1 MAEEKKYTM
10 LNGND
15 WATND
20 ILSEDPL
27 RAIDLSNDV
36 QILSDF
42 ITGNPDGEK
51 QRAAKNFEHMMGI
64 SGYSPKEVVF
74 NTATNVTP
82 DVVSGALFS
91 GLKALFKGGKAT
103 GKGIR
108 SIVDKAK
115 NNAIKKNTSKTNKS
129 ILEALEQGR
138 KVDKKYF
145 QNNEAIKN
153 INETLGDKGG
163 YDIIKDSVIAN
174 MEDTAPD
181 NTIIKYNLGLRGKN
195 DYADVLLE
203 PFLKEDDYLKNI
215 THDNA
220 KFLLGNA
227 GERLSDA
234 KGLDNTIEI
243 TDDIMKNSDQTKKFQ
258 DVVRANNDAFD
269 RNSERIKKAYD
280 AGKINY
286 HKKWEL
292 DQLNKLNYYNAS
304 SSIINDTLVKESVIK
319 NPIKLFGKIPL
330 GKEKAKTT
338 YINDFDMVRP
348 FGQMPEKSKAK
359 DFWKYIEGGLID
371 TGKAIKKPAIYET
384 IKSIGKAART
394 GLSKTADNII
404 LPTLADIVHADM
416 DNPNR
421 YNEADI
427 MDTWEL
433 VKRDNDAGLLKDRG
447 GKPLVIPENPSV
459 REIIDFIKRRT
470 PEADKKRWY
479 EEIQNN
485 RLNRFKKDL
494 MSPEFISYY
503 GIDKMSDKELMDFLS
518 ENMDDEVLE
527 VLKND
532 YNLFVKKPKEEK

>member
-1 MAEEKKYTM
+1 MAEEKKYT
-10 LNGND
+10 LWNGND
-15 WATND
+15 WATNH
-20 ILSEDPL
+20 IWSEDKL
-27 RAIDLSNDV
+27 RLADLSNDA
-36 QILSDF
+36 QILTDF

-64 SGYSPKEVVF
+64 SGYSPKEVAF
-74 NTATNVTP
+74 NTATNVAP
-82 DVVSGALFS
+82 DVVFG
-91 GLKALFKGGKAT
+91 GLLKTIWKGGKAT

-108 SIVDKAK
+108 SIVDKVK
-115 NNAIKKNTSKTNKS
+115 NNAVKKNTSKTNKS
-129 ILEALEQGR
+129 ILEALEQGG
-138 KVDKKYF
+138 KVDKKFF

-163 YDIIKDSVIAN
+163 YDIIKDRVKADIEA
-174 MEDTAPD
+174 TAPD
-181 NTIIKYNLGLRGKN
+181 DTIIKYNLGLRGKN

-227 GERLSDA
+227 GERFSDA
-234 KGLDNTIEI
+234 KGLNNTIEI
-243 TDDIMKNSDQTKKFQ
+243 TDDIMENSDQTKIFQ
-258 DVVRANNDAFD
+258 DVIRTNNDAFA
-269 RNSERIKKAYD
+269 RNSKRVEDAYKS
-280 AGKINY
+280 GKIGL

-304 SSIINDTLVKESVIK
+304 SRIINDTLIKESVVK

-330 GKEKAKTT
+330 GKEKVKTT

-348 FGQMPEKSKAK
+348 FRHMPKGSKAK
-359 DFWKYIEGGLID
+359 DFWAYLDLAKEV
-371 TGKAIKKPAIYET
+371 GKAAKKPTIYET
-384 IKSIGKAART
+384 LKSVGKAART
-394 GLSKTADNII
+394 GISKTADNII

>member
-1 MAEEKKYTM
+1 MSEEKKYTFW
-10 LNGND
+10 NGND
-15 WATND
+15 WATNN
-20 ILSEDPL
+20 ILSEDPIRL
-27 RAIDLSNDV
+27 TDLSNDA
-36 QILSDF
+36 QILTDL

-64 SGYSPKEVVF
+64 SGYTPKEAVF
-74 NTATNVTP
+74 NTATNVAP
-82 DVVSGALFS
+82 DIVLG
-91 GLKALFKGGKAT
+91 GLLKIIGKGGKAT

-108 SIVDKAK
+108 SVIDKVK
-115 NNAIKKNTSKTNKS
+115 TNAVKKNTYKTNKS
-129 ILEALEQGR
+129 ILEALEQGG
-138 KVDKKYF
+138 KVDKKF
-145 QNNEAIKN
+145 LQNNEAIKN
-153 INETLGDKGG
+153 INETLGDEGG
-163 YDIIKDSVIAN
+163 YDMIKHSLSVN

-181 NTIIKYNLGLRGKN
+181 DTIIKYNSGLRGKN

-227 GERLSDA
+227 GERLSDD
-234 KGLDNTIEI
+234 KGLDNTIDVI
-243 TDDIMKNSDQTKKFQ
+243 DDIMKDSDQTKTFQ
-258 DVVRANNDAFD
+258 DVVRTNNDAFA
-269 RNSERIKKAYD
+269 RNSKRVEDAYKS
-280 AGKINY
+280 GKIDFY
-286 HKKWEL
+286 KKWEL
-292 DQLNKLNYYNAS
+292 DQLNKVNYYNAS
-304 SSIINDTLVKESVIK
+304 SRIINDTLIKESVIK

-330 GKEKAKTT
+330 GKEKVKTT

-348 FGQMPEKSKAK
+348 FRHMPKGSKAK
-359 DFWKYIEGGLID
+359 DFWAYLDLAKEV
-371 TGKAIKKPAIYET
+371 GKAAKKPTFYEAL
-384 IKSIGKAART
+384 KSVGKAART
-394 GLSKTADNII
+394 GISKTTDNII

-479 EEIQNN
+479 EEIQSN
-485 RLNRFKKDL
+485 RLNRFKNDL
-494 MSPEFISYY
+494 MSPEFIKYY
-503 GIDKMSDKELMDFLS
+503 GIDKMSNKELMDFLS
-518 ENMDDEVLE
+518 DNMDDEVIDI
-527 VLKND
+527 LKNN
-532 YNLFVKKPKEEK
+532 YNLFVKPSEEK

>member
-1 MAEEKKYTM
+1 MAEEKKYTFW
-10 LNGND
+10 NGND
-15 WATND
+15 WATNN
-20 ILSEDPL
+20 IWSEDKL
-27 RAIDLSNDV
+27 RLADLSNDA
-36 QILSDF
+36 QILTD
-42 ITGNPDGEK
+42 IIAGNPDGEK

-64 SGYSPKEVVF
+64 SGYSPKEAVF
-74 NTATNVTP
+74 NTATNVAP
-82 DVVSGALFS
+82 DVVLG
-91 GLKALFKGGKAT
+91 GLVKLLFKGGKAT
-103 GKGIR
+103 GKGVR
-108 SIVDKAK
+108 SVVDKVK
-115 NNAIKKNTSKTNKS
+115 NRAIKKNTSKTNKS
-129 ILEALEQGR
+129 ILEALEQGG
-138 KVDKKYF
+138 KVDKKLF

-163 YDIIKDSVIAN
+163 YDMIKHRVISTTG
-174 MEDTAPD
+174 DTAPD
-181 NTIIKYNLGLRGKN
+181 NTIIKNNLGLRGKN

-227 GERLSDA
+227 GERLSDT
-234 KGLDNTIEI
+234 KGLNNTVDVI
-243 TDDIMKNSDQTKKFQ
+243 DDIMENSDQTKRFQ
-258 DVVRANNDAFD
+258 DVIRTNNDAFA
-269 RNSERIKKAYD
+269 RNSKRVEDAYKS
-280 AGKINY
+280 GKIDL

-304 SSIINDTLVKESVIK
+304 SRIINDTLIKESVIK

-330 GKEKAKTT
+330 GKEKVKTT

-348 FGQMPEKSKAK
+348 FRHMPKDSKAK
-359 DFWKYIEGGLID
+359 DFWAYWDLAKEV
-371 TGKAIKKPAIYET
+371 GKAAKKPTKYEVL
-384 IKSIGKAART
+384 KSIGKAART
-394 GLSKTADNII
+394 GISKTADNII

-447 GKPLVIPENPSV
+447 GKPLAIPENPTT

-485 RLNRFKKDL
+485 RLNRFKKEM

-503 GIDKMSDKELMDFLS
+503 GIDKMSNKELMDFLS
-518 ENMDDEVLE
+518 DNMDDEVIDI
-527 VLKND
+527 LKNN
-532 YNLFVKKPKEEK
+532 YNLFVKPSEEK

>member
-1 MAEEKKYTM
+1 MSEEKKYTFW
-10 LNGND
+10 NGND
-15 WATND
+15 WATNN
-20 ILSEDPL
+20 ILSEDPIRL
-27 RAIDLSNDV
+27 TDLSNDA
-36 QILSDF
+36 QILTDL

-64 SGYSPKEVVF
+64 SGYTPKEAVF
-74 NTATNVTP
+74 NTATNVAP
-82 DVVSGALFS
+82 DIVLG
-91 GLKALFKGGKAT
+91 GLLKIIGKGGKAT

-108 SIVDKAK
+108 SVIDKVK
-115 NNAIKKNTSKTNKS
+115 TNAVKKNTYKTNKS
-129 ILEALEQGR
+129 ILEALEQGG
-138 KVDKKYF
+138 KVDKKF
-145 QNNEAIKN
+145 LQNNEAIKN
-153 INETLGDKGG
+153 INKTLGDEGG
-163 YDIIKDSVIAN
+163 YNMIKHRLVMAN
-174 MEDTAPD
+174 EYTAPD
-181 NTIIKYNLGLRGKN
+181 NTIIKYNRGLRGKN

-234 KGLDNTIEI
+234 KGLDNTIDVI
-243 TDDIMKNSDQTKKFQ
+243 DDIMKDSDQTKTFQ
-258 DVVRANNDAFD
+258 DVVRTNNDAFA
-269 RNSERIKKAYD
+269 RNSKRVEDAYKS
-280 AGKINY
+280 GKIDFY
-286 HKKWEL
+286 KKWEL
-292 DQLNKLNYYNAS
+292 DQLNKVNYYNAS
-304 SSIINDTLVKESVIK
+304 SRIINDTLIKESVIK

-330 GKEKAKTT
+330 GKEKVKTT

-348 FGQMPEKSKAK
+348 FRHMPKGSKAK
-359 DFWKYIEGGLID
+359 DFWAYLDLAKEV
-371 TGKAIKKPAIYET
+371 GKAAKKPTFYEAL
-384 IKSIGKAART
+384 KSVGKAART
-394 GLSKTADNII
+394 GISKTTDNII

-479 EEIQNN
+479 EEIQSN
-485 RLNRFKKDL
+485 RLNRFKNDL
-494 MSPEFISYY
+494 MSPEFIKYY
-503 GIDKMSDKELMDFLS
+503 GIDKMSNKELMDFLS
-518 ENMDDEVLE
+518 DNMDDEVIDI
-527 VLKND
+527 LKNN
-532 YNLFVKKPKEEK
+532 YNLFVKPSEEK

>member
-1 MAEEKKYTM
+1 MSEEKKYTFW
-10 LNGND
+10 NGND
-15 WATND
+15 WATNN
-20 ILSEDPL
+20 ILSEDPIRL
-27 RAIDLSNDV
+27 TDLSNDA
-36 QILSDF
+36 QILTDL

-64 SGYSPKEVVF
+64 SGYTPKEAVF
-74 NTATNVTP
+74 NTATNVAP
-82 DVVSGALFS
+82 DIVLG
-91 GLKALFKGGKAT
+91 GLLKIIGKGGKAT

-108 SIVDKAK
+108 SVIDKVK
-115 NNAIKKNTSKTNKS
+115 TNAVKKNTYKTNKS
-129 ILEALEQGR
+129 ILEALEQGG
-138 KVDKKYF
+138 KVDKKF
-145 QNNEAIKN
+145 LQNNEAIKN
-153 INETLGDKGG
+153 INKTLGDEGG
-163 YDIIKDSVIAN
+163 YDMIKDSLRVN
-174 MEDTAPD
+174 VEDIAPD
-181 NTIIKYNLGLRGKN
+181 NTIIKHNLGLRGKN

-234 KGLDNTIEI
+234 KGLDNTIDVI
-243 TDDIMKNSDQTKKFQ
+243 DDIMKDSDQTKTFQ
-258 DVVRANNDAFD
+258 DVVRTNNDAFA
-269 RNSERIKKAYD
+269 RNSKRVEDAYKS
-280 AGKINY
+280 GKIDFY
-286 HKKWEL
+286 KKWEL
-292 DQLNKLNYYNAS
+292 DQLNKVNYYNAS
-304 SSIINDTLVKESVIK
+304 SRIINDTLIKESVIK

-330 GKEKAKTT
+330 GKEKVKTT

-348 FGQMPEKSKAK
+348 FRHMPKGSKAK
-359 DFWKYIEGGLID
+359 DFWAYLDLAKEV
-371 TGKAIKKPAIYET
+371 GKAAKKPTFYEAL
-384 IKSIGKAART
+384 KSVGKAART
-394 GLSKTADNII
+394 GISKTTDNII

-479 EEIQNN
+479 EEIQSN
-485 RLNRFKKDL
+485 RLNRFKNDL
-494 MSPEFISYY
+494 MSPEFIKYY
-503 GIDKMSDKELMDFLS
+503 GIDKMSNKELMEFLS
-518 ENMDDEVLE
+518 DNMDDEVIDI
-527 VLKND
+527 LKNN
-532 YNLFVKKPKEEK
+532 YNLFVKPSEEK

>member
-1 MAEEKKYTM
+1 MAEEKKYT
-10 LNGND
+10 LWNGND

-20 ILSEDPL
+20 ILSEDKL
-27 RAIDLSNDV
+27 RLADLSNDA

-64 SGYSPKEVVF
+64 SGYTPKEVVF
-74 NTATNVTP
+74 NTATNVAP
-82 DVVSGALFS
+82 DLVLG
-91 GLKALFKGGKAT
+91 GLGKLLIKGGKAT

-108 SIVDKAK
+108 SVVDKIK

-129 ILEALEQGR
+129 ILEALERGG

-163 YDIIKDSVIAN
+163 YNMIKDSVIAKI
-174 MEDTAPD
+174 EDTAPD

-203 PFLKEDDYLKNI
+203 PFLKEDDYLENI

-227 GERLSDA
+227 GERLDDT
-234 KGLDNTIEI
+234 KGLNATVNVI
-243 TDDIMKNSDQTKKFQ
+243 DDIIENSDQTKIFQ
-258 DVVRANNDAFD
+258 DVVRANNDAFA
-269 RNSERIKKAYD
+269 RNSKRVEDAYKS
-280 AGKINY
+280 GKIGL

-292 DQLNKLNYYNAS
+292 DQLNKFNYYNAS
-304 SSIINDTLVKESVIK
+304 SRIINDTLIKESVIK

-330 GKEKAKTT
+330 GKEKVKTT

-348 FGQMPEKSKAK
+348 FRHMPKGSKAK
-359 DFWKYIEGGLID
+359 DFWAYLDLAKEV
-371 TGKAIKKPAIYET
+371 
-384 IKSIGKAART
+384 GKAAKKPTIYEALKSVGKLART
-394 GLSKTADNII
+394 GASKTADNII

-447 GKPLVIPENPSV
+447 GKTLVIPENPTV

-518 ENMDDEVLE
+518 ENMDDEVIDI
-527 VLKND
+527 LKNN
-532 YNLFVKKPKEEK
+532 YNLFLKPSEEK

>member
-1 MAEEKKYTM
+1 MAEEKKYTFW
-10 LNGND
+10 NGND
-15 WATND
+15 WATNH

-27 RAIDLSNDV
+27 RAIDLSNDT

-74 NTATNVTP
+74 NTATNVAP
-82 DVVSGALFS
+82 DVVLG
-91 GLKALFKGGKAT
+91 GLGKILGKGVKAT
-103 GKGIR
+103 RKGIR
-108 SIVDKAK
+108 SAFDKAK
-115 NNAIKKNTSKTNKS
+115 NNAIKKKTFKTNKS
-129 ILEALEQGR
+129 ILEALEQGE

-153 INETLGDKGG
+153 INKTLGDESG
-163 YDIIKDSVIAN
+163 YNMIKDSVIAN
-174 MEDTAPD
+174 MEDTASD
-181 NTIIKYNLGLRGKN
+181 DTIIKYNLGLRGKN

-227 GERLSDA
+227 GERLDDT
-234 KGLDNTIEI
+234 KGLSDTIDVI
-243 TDDIMKNSDQTKKFQ
+243 DDIMKDSDQTKTFQ
-258 DVVRANNDAFD
+258 DVVRANNDAFA
-269 RNSERIKKAYD
+269 RNSKRVEDAYKS
-280 AGKINY
+280 GKIGLR
-286 HKKWEL
+286 KRWEL

-304 SSIINDTLVKESVIK
+304 SRIINDTLIKESVIK

-330 GKEKAKTT
+330 GKEKVKTT

-348 FGQMPEKSKAK
+348 FRHMPKGSKAK
-359 DFWKYIEGGLID
+359 DFWAYLDLVKEV
-371 TGKAIKKPAIYET
+371 GKAAKKPTIYEVL
-384 IKSIGKAART
+384 KSIGKAART
-394 GLSKTADNII
+394 GISKTTDNII

-447 GKPLVIPENPSV
+447 GKPLVIPENPST

-485 RLNRFKKDL
+485 RLKEVLDPQFMKDYSL
-494 MSPEFISYY
+494 
-503 GIDKMSDKELMDFLS
+503 DKMSAKEIIDFLS
-518 ENMDDEVLE
+518 TSPLVDDEDRE
-527 VLKND
+527 VLKD
-532 YNLFVKKPKEEK
+532 YGIFITKPKKEEK

>member
-1 MAEEKKYTM
+1 MSEEKKYTFW
-10 LNGND
+10 NGND
-15 WATND
+15 WATNN
-20 ILSEDPL
+20 ILSEDPIRL
-27 RAIDLSNDV
+27 TDLSNDA
-36 QILSDF
+36 QILTDL

-64 SGYSPKEVVF
+64 SGYTPKEAVF
-74 NTATNVTP
+74 NTATNVAP
-82 DVVSGALFS
+82 DIVLG
-91 GLKALFKGGKAT
+91 GLLKIIGKGGKAT

-108 SIVDKAK
+108 SVIDKVK
-115 NNAIKKNTSKTNKS
+115 TNAVKKNTSKTNKS
-129 ILEALEQGR
+129 ILEALEQGG
-138 KVDKKYF
+138 KVDKKF
-145 QNNEAIKN
+145 LQNNEAIKN
-153 INETLGDKGG
+153 INKTLGDEGG
-163 YDIIKDSVIAN
+163 YDMIKDSLRVN
-174 MEDTAPD
+174 VEDIAPD

-234 KGLDNTIEI
+234 KGLDNTIDVI
-243 TDDIMKNSDQTKKFQ
+243 DDIMKDSDQTKTFQ
-258 DVVRANNDAFD
+258 DVVRTNNDAFA
-269 RNSERIKKAYD
+269 RNSKRVEDAYKS
-280 AGKINY
+280 GKIDFY
-286 HKKWEL
+286 KKWEL
-292 DQLNKLNYYNAS
+292 DQLNKVNYYNAS
-304 SSIINDTLVKESVIK
+304 SRIINDTLIKESVIK

-330 GKEKAKTT
+330 GKEKVKTT

-348 FGQMPEKSKAK
+348 FRHMPKGSKAK
-359 DFWKYIEGGLID
+359 DFWAYLDLAKEV
-371 TGKAIKKPAIYET
+371 GKAAKKPTFYEAL
-384 IKSIGKAART
+384 KSVGKAART
-394 GLSKTADNII
+394 GISKTTDNII

-447 GKPLVIPENPSV
+447 GKPLVIPENPSI

-479 EEIQNN
+479 EEIQSN
-485 RLNRFKKDL
+485 RLNRFKNDL
-494 MSPEFISYY
+494 MSPEFIKYY
-503 GIDKMSDKELMDFLS
+503 GIDKMSNKELMDFLS
-518 ENMDDEVLE
+518 DNMDDEVIDI
-527 VLKND
+527 LKNN
-532 YNLFVKKPKEEK
+532 YNLFVKPSEEK

>member
-1 MAEEKKYTM
+1 MSEEKKYTFW
-10 LNGND
+10 NGND
-15 WATND
+15 WATNN
-20 ILSEDPL
+20 ILSEDPIRL
-27 RAIDLSNDV
+27 TDLSNDA
-36 QILSDF
+36 QILTDL

-64 SGYSPKEVVF
+64 SGYTPKEAVF
-74 NTATNVTP
+74 NTATNVAP
-82 DVVSGALFS
+82 DIVLG
-91 GLKALFKGGKAT
+91 GLLKIIGKGGKAT

-108 SIVDKAK
+108 SVIDKVK
-115 NNAIKKNTSKTNKS
+115 TNAVKKNTYKTNKS
-129 ILEALEQGR
+129 ILEALEQGG
-138 KVDKKYF
+138 KVDKKF
-145 QNNEAIKN
+145 LQNNEAIKN
-153 INETLGDKGG
+153 INKTLGDEGG
-163 YDIIKDSVIAN
+163 YDMIKDSLRVN
-174 MEDTAPD
+174 MEDIAPD
-181 NTIIKYNLGLRGKN
+181 NTIIKYNRGLRGKN

-234 KGLDNTIEI
+234 KGLDNTIDVI
-243 TDDIMKNSDQTKKFQ
+243 DDIMKDSDQTKTFQ
-258 DVVRANNDAFD
+258 DVVRTNNDAFA
-269 RNSERIKKAYD
+269 RNSKRVEDAYKS
-280 AGKINY
+280 GKIDFY
-286 HKKWEL
+286 KKWEL
-292 DQLNKLNYYNAS
+292 DQLNKVNYYNAS
-304 SSIINDTLVKESVIK
+304 SRIINDTLIKESVIK

-330 GKEKAKTT
+330 GKEKVKTT

-348 FGQMPEKSKAK
+348 FRHMPKGSKAK
-359 DFWKYIEGGLID
+359 DFWAYLDLAKEV
-371 TGKAIKKPAIYET
+371 GKAAKKPTFYEAL
-384 IKSIGKAART
+384 KSVGKAART
-394 GLSKTADNII
+394 GISKTTDNII

-479 EEIQNN
+479 EEIQSN
-485 RLNRFKKDL
+485 RLNRFKNDL
-494 MSPEFISYY
+494 MSPEFIKYY
-503 GIDKMSDKELMDFLS
+503 GIDKMSNKELMDFLS
-518 ENMDDEVLE
+518 DNMDDEVIDI
-527 VLKND
+527 LKNN
-532 YNLFVKKPKEEK
+532 YNLFVKPSEEK

>member
-1 MAEEKKYTM
+1 MY
-10 LNGND
+10 LV
-15 WATND
+15 
-20 ILSEDPL
+20 LL
-27 RAIDLSNDV
+27 V
-36 QILSDF
+36 F
-42 ITGNPDGEK
+42 I
-51 QRAAKNFEHMMGI
+51 RC
-64 SGYSPKEVVF
+64 
-74 NTATNVTP
+74 
-82 DVVSGALFS
+82 
-91 GLKALFKGGKAT
+91 
-103 GKGIR
+103 
-108 SIVDKAK
+108 SI
-115 NNAIKKNTSKTNKS
+115 KNTSKTNKS
-129 ILEALEQGR
+129 ILEALEQGG
-138 KVDKKYF
+138 KVDKKLF
-145 QNNEAIKN
+145 QNNESIKN
-153 INETLGDKGG
+153 INETLGDKGA
-163 YDIIKDSVIAN
+163 YDIIKDRVKADV
-174 MEDTAPD
+174 EDIAPD
-181 NTIIKYNLGLRGKN
+181 NTIIKYDLGLRGKN

-227 GERLSDA
+227 GERLDDT
-234 KGLDNTIEI
+234 KGLNNTVDII
-243 TDDIMKNSDQTKKFQ
+243 DDIMENSDQTKIFQ
-258 DVVRANNDAFD
+258 DVIRANNDAFA
-269 RNSERIKKAYD
+269 RNSKRIEDSYKS
-280 AGKINY
+280 GKIGL

-304 SSIINDTLVKESVIK
+304 SRIINDTLIKESVIK

-330 GKEKAKTT
+330 GKEKVKTT

-348 FGQMPEKSKAK
+348 FRHMPKGSKAK
-359 DFWKYIEGGLID
+359 DFWAYLDLAKEV
-371 TGKAIKKPAIYET
+371 
-384 IKSIGKAART
+384 GKAAKKPTIYEGLKSVGKLVRT
-394 GLSKTADNII
+394 GASKTADNII

-447 GKPLVIPENPSV
+447 GKPLVIPENPSI

-503 GIDKMSDKELMDFLS
+503 GIDKMSDKELIDFLS

>member
-1 MAEEKKYTM
+1 MAEEKKYT
-10 LNGND
+10 LWNGND
-15 WATND
+15 WATNH
-20 ILSEDPL
+20 IWSEDKL
-27 RAIDLSNDV
+27 RLADLSNDA
-36 QILSDF
+36 QIISDF

-64 SGYSPKEVVF
+64 SGYSPKEVAF
-74 NTATNVTP
+74 NTATNVAP
-82 DVVSGALFS
+82 DVVLG
-91 GLKALFKGGKAT
+91 GLGKLLIKGVKSS

-108 SIVDKAK
+108 SAFDKIK
-115 NNAIKKNTSKTNKS
+115 NNAIKKKTYNKANKS
-129 ILEALEQGR
+129 ILEALEQGG

-153 INETLGDKGG
+153 INETLGDKSG
-163 YDIIKDSVIAN
+163 YDMIKDSVIAN

-227 GERLSDA
+227 GERLDDT
-234 KGLDNTIEI
+234 KGLRDTIDVI
-243 TDDIMKNSDQTKKFQ
+243 DDIMENSDQTKRFQ
-258 DVVRANNDAFD
+258 DVVRTNNDAFA
-269 RNSERIKKAYD
+269 RNSKRVEDAYKS
-280 AGKINY
+280 GKIGL

-304 SSIINDTLVKESVIK
+304 SRIINDTLIKESVVK

-330 GKEKAKTT
+330 GKEKVKTT

-348 FGQMPEKSKAK
+348 FRHMPKGSKAK
-359 DFWKYIEGGLID
+359 DFWAYLDLAKEV
-371 TGKAIKKPAIYET
+371 GKAAKKPTKYEVL
-384 IKSIGKAART
+384 KSIGKAART
-394 GLSKTADNII
+394 GISKTADNII

-447 GKPLVIPENPSV
+447 GKPLVIPENPTV

-485 RLNRFKKDL
+485 RLKEVLDPQFIKD
-494 MSPEFISYY
+494 Y
-503 GIDKMSDKELMDFLS
+503 GLDKMSAKEIIDFLS
-518 ENMDDEVLE
+518 TSPLVDDEDRE
-527 VLKND
+527 VLKD
-532 YNLFVKKPKEEK
+532 YGIFIAKPKKEEK

>member
-1 MAEEKKYTM
+1 MSEEKKYTFW
-10 LNGND
+10 NGND
-15 WATND
+15 WATNN
-20 ILSEDPL
+20 ILSEDPIRL
-27 RAIDLSNDV
+27 TDLSNDA
-36 QILSDF
+36 QILTDL

-64 SGYSPKEVVF
+64 SGYTPKEAVF
-74 NTATNVTP
+74 NTATNVAP
-82 DVVSGALFS
+82 DIVLG
-91 GLKALFKGGKAT
+91 GLLKIIGKGGKAT

-108 SIVDKAK
+108 SVIDKVK
-115 NNAIKKNTSKTNKS
+115 TNAVKKNTYKTNKS
-129 ILEALEQGR
+129 ILEALEQGG
-138 KVDKKYF
+138 KVDKKF
-145 QNNEAIKN
+145 LQNNEAIKN
-153 INETLGDKGG
+153 INETLGDEGG
-163 YDIIKDSVIAN
+163 YNMIKHRLVMAN
-174 MEDTAPD
+174 EYTAPD
-181 NTIIKYNLGLRGKN
+181 DTIIKYNLGLRGKN

-234 KGLDNTIEI
+234 KGLDNTIDVI
-243 TDDIMKNSDQTKKFQ
+243 DDIMKDSDQTKTFQ
-258 DVVRANNDAFD
+258 DVVRTNNDAFA
-269 RNSERIKKAYD
+269 RNSKRVEDAYKS
-280 AGKINY
+280 GKIDFY
-286 HKKWEL
+286 KKWEL
-292 DQLNKLNYYNAS
+292 DQLNKVNYYNAS
-304 SSIINDTLVKESVIK
+304 SRIINDTLIKESVIK

-330 GKEKAKTT
+330 GKEKVKTT

-348 FGQMPEKSKAK
+348 FRHMPKGSKAK
-359 DFWKYIEGGLID
+359 DFWAYLDLAKEV
-371 TGKAIKKPAIYET
+371 GKAAKKPTFYEAL
-384 IKSIGKAART
+384 KSVGKAART
-394 GLSKTADNII
+394 GISKTTDNII

-479 EEIQNN
+479 EEIQSN
-485 RLNRFKKDL
+485 RLNRFKNDL
-494 MSPEFISYY
+494 MSPEFIKYY
-503 GIDKMSDKELMDFLS
+503 GIDKMSNKELMEFLS
-518 ENMDDEVLE
+518 DNMDDEVIDI
-527 VLKND
+527 LKNN
-532 YNLFVKKPKEEK
+532 YNLFVKPSEEK

>member
-1 MAEEKKYTM
+1 MSEEKKYTFW
-10 LNGND
+10 NGND
-15 WATND
+15 WATNN
-20 ILSEDPL
+20 ILSEDPIRL
-27 RAIDLSNDV
+27 TDLSNDA
-36 QILSDF
+36 QILTDL

-64 SGYSPKEVVF
+64 SGYTPKEAVF
-74 NTATNVTP
+74 NTATNVAP
-82 DVVSGALFS
+82 DIVLG
-91 GLKALFKGGKAT
+91 GLLKIIGKGGKAT

-108 SIVDKAK
+108 SVIDKVK
-115 NNAIKKNTSKTNKS
+115 TNAVKKNTSKTNKS
-129 ILEALEQGR
+129 ILEALEQGG
-138 KVDKKYF
+138 KVDKKF
-145 QNNEAIKN
+145 LQNNEAIKN
-153 INETLGDKGG
+153 INKTLGDEGG
-163 YDIIKDSVIAN
+163 YDMIKDSLRVN
-174 MEDTAPD
+174 VEDIAPD

-234 KGLDNTIEI
+234 KGLDNTIDVI
-243 TDDIMKNSDQTKKFQ
+243 DDIMKDSDQTKTFQ
-258 DVVRANNDAFD
+258 DVVRTNNDAFA
-269 RNSERIKKAYD
+269 RNSKRVEDAYKS
-280 AGKINY
+280 GKIDFY
-286 HKKWEL
+286 KKWEL
-292 DQLNKLNYYNAS
+292 DQLNKVNYYNAS
-304 SSIINDTLVKESVIK
+304 SRIINDTLIKESVIK

-330 GKEKAKTT
+330 GKEKVKTT

-348 FGQMPEKSKAK
+348 FRHMPKGSKAK
-359 DFWKYIEGGLID
+359 DFWAYLDLAKEV
-371 TGKAIKKPAIYET
+371 GKAAKKPTFYEAL
-384 IKSIGKAART
+384 KSVGKAART
-394 GLSKTADNII
+394 GISKTTDNII

-479 EEIQNN
+479 EEIQSN
-485 RLNRFKKDL
+485 RLNRFKNDL
-494 MSPEFISYY
+494 MSPEFIKYY
-503 GIDKMSDKELMDFLS
+503 GIDKMSNKELMDFLS
-518 ENMDDEVLE
+518 DNMDDEVIDI
-527 VLKND
+527 LKNN
-532 YNLFVKKPKEEK
+532 YNLFVKPSEEK

>member
-1 MAEEKKYTM
+1 MSEEKKYTFW
-10 LNGND
+10 NGND
-15 WATND
+15 WATNN
-20 ILSEDPL
+20 ILSEDPIRL
-27 RAIDLSNDV
+27 TDLSNDA
-36 QILSDF
+36 QILTDL

-64 SGYSPKEVVF
+64 SGYTPKEAVF
-74 NTATNVTP
+74 NTATNVAP
-82 DVVSGALFS
+82 DIVLG
-91 GLKALFKGGKAT
+91 GLLKIIGKGGKAT

-108 SIVDKAK
+108 SVIDKVK
-115 NNAIKKNTSKTNKS
+115 TNAVKKNTSKTNKS
-129 ILEALEQGR
+129 ILEALEQGG
-138 KVDKKYF
+138 KVDKKF
-145 QNNEAIKN
+145 LQNNEAIKN
-153 INETLGDKGG
+153 INKTLGDEGG
-163 YDIIKDSVIAN
+163 YNMIKHRLVMAN
-174 MEDTAPD
+174 EYTAPD
-181 NTIIKYNLGLRGKN
+181 DTIIKYNLGLRGKN

-234 KGLDNTIEI
+234 KGLDNTIDVI
-243 TDDIMKNSDQTKKFQ
+243 DDIMKDSDQTKTFQ
-258 DVVRANNDAFD
+258 DVVRTNNDAFA
-269 RNSERIKKAYD
+269 RNSKRVEDAYKS
-280 AGKINY
+280 GKIDFY
-286 HKKWEL
+286 KKWEL
-292 DQLNKLNYYNAS
+292 DQLNKVNYYNAS
-304 SSIINDTLVKESVIK
+304 SRIINDTLIKESVIK

-330 GKEKAKTT
+330 GKEKVKTT

-348 FGQMPEKSKAK
+348 FRHMPKGSKAK
-359 DFWKYIEGGLID
+359 DFWAYLDLAKEV
-371 TGKAIKKPAIYET
+371 GKAAKKPTFYEAL
-384 IKSIGKAART
+384 KSVGKAART
-394 GLSKTADNII
+394 GISKTTDNII

-479 EEIQNN
+479 EEIQSN
-485 RLNRFKKDL
+485 RLNRFKNDL
-494 MSPEFISYY
+494 MSPEFIKYY
-503 GIDKMSDKELMDFLS
+503 GIDKMSNKELMDFLS
-518 ENMDDEVLE
+518 DNMDDEVIDI
-527 VLKND
+527 LKNN
-532 YNLFVKKPKEEK
+532 YNLFVKPSEEK

>member
-1 MAEEKKYTM
+1 MSEEKKYTFW
-10 LNGND
+10 NGND
-15 WATND
+15 WATNN
-20 ILSEDPL
+20 ILSEDPIRL
-27 RAIDLSNDV
+27 TDLSNDA
-36 QILSDF
+36 QILTDL

-64 SGYSPKEVVF
+64 SGYTPKEAVF
-74 NTATNVTP
+74 NTATNVAP
-82 DVVSGALFS
+82 DIVLG
-91 GLKALFKGGKAT
+91 GLLKIIGKGGKAT

-108 SIVDKAK
+108 SVIDKVK
-115 NNAIKKNTSKTNKS
+115 TNAVKKNTSKTNKS
-129 ILEALEQGR
+129 ILEALEQGG
-138 KVDKKYF
+138 KVDKKF
-145 QNNEAIKN
+145 LQNNEAIKN
-153 INETLGDKGG
+153 FNETLGDEGG
-163 YDIIKDSVIAN
+163 YNMIKHRLVMVN
-174 MEDTAPD
+174 ENTAPD

-227 GERLSDA
+227 GERLSDD
-234 KGLDNTIEI
+234 KGLDNTIDVI
-243 TDDIMKNSDQTKKFQ
+243 DDIMKDSDQTKTFQ
-258 DVVRANNDAFD
+258 DVVRTNNDAFA
-269 RNSERIKKAYD
+269 RNSKRVEDAYKS
-280 AGKINY
+280 GKIDFY
-286 HKKWEL
+286 KKWEL
-292 DQLNKLNYYNAS
+292 DQLNKVNYYNAS
-304 SSIINDTLVKESVIK
+304 SRIINDTLIKESVIK

-330 GKEKAKTT
+330 GKEKVKTT

-348 FGQMPEKSKAK
+348 FRHMPKGSKAK
-359 DFWKYIEGGLID
+359 DFWAYLDLAKEV
-371 TGKAIKKPAIYET
+371 GKAAKKPTFYEAL
-384 IKSIGKAART
+384 KSVGKAART
-394 GLSKTADNII
+394 GISKTTDNII

-479 EEIQNN
+479 EEIQSN
-485 RLNRFKKDL
+485 RLNRFKNDL
-494 MSPEFISYY
+494 MSPEFIKYY
-503 GIDKMSDKELMDFLS
+503 GIDKMSNKELMDFLS
-518 ENMDDEVLE
+518 DNMDDEVIDI
-527 VLKND
+527 LKNN
-532 YNLFVKKPKEEK
+532 YNLFVKPSEEK

>member
-1 MAEEKKYTM
+1 MSEEKKYTFW
-10 LNGND
+10 NGND
-15 WATND
+15 WATNN
-20 ILSEDPL
+20 ILSEDPIRL
-27 RAIDLSNDV
+27 TDLSNDA
-36 QILSDF
+36 QILTDL

-64 SGYSPKEVVF
+64 SGYTPKEAVF
-74 NTATNVTP
+74 NTATNVAP
-82 DVVSGALFS
+82 DIVLG
-91 GLKALFKGGKAT
+91 GLLKIIGKGGKAT

-108 SIVDKAK
+108 SVIDKVK
-115 NNAIKKNTSKTNKS
+115 TNAVKKNTYKTNKS
-129 ILEALEQGR
+129 ILEALEQGG
-138 KVDKKYF
+138 KVDKKF
-145 QNNEAIKN
+145 LQNNEAIKN
-153 INETLGDKGG
+153 INKTLGDEGG
-163 YDIIKDSVIAN
+163 YNMIKHRVSVN

-181 NTIIKYNLGLRGKN
+181 DTIIKYNLGLRGKN

-227 GERLSDA
+227 GERLSDD
-234 KGLDNTIEI
+234 KGLDNTIDVI
-243 TDDIMKNSDQTKKFQ
+243 DDIMKDSDQTKTFQ
-258 DVVRANNDAFD
+258 DVVRTNNDAFA
-269 RNSERIKKAYD
+269 RNSKRVEDAYKS
-280 AGKINY
+280 GKIDFY
-286 HKKWEL
+286 KKWEL
-292 DQLNKLNYYNAS
+292 DQLNKVNYYNAS
-304 SSIINDTLVKESVIK
+304 SRIINDTLIKESVIK

-330 GKEKAKTT
+330 GKEKVKTT

-348 FGQMPEKSKAK
+348 FRHMPKGSKAK
-359 DFWKYIEGGLID
+359 DFWAYLDLAKEV
-371 TGKAIKKPAIYET
+371 GKAAKKPTFYEAL
-384 IKSIGKAART
+384 KSVGKAART
-394 GLSKTADNII
+394 GISKTTDNII

-479 EEIQNN
+479 EEIQSN
-485 RLNRFKKDL
+485 RLNRFKNDL
-494 MSPEFISYY
+494 MSPEFIKYY
-503 GIDKMSDKELMDFLS
+503 GIDKMSNKELMDFLS
-518 ENMDDEVLE
+518 DNMDDEVIDI
-527 VLKND
+527 LKNN
-532 YNLFVKKPKEEK
+532 YNLFVKPSEEK

>member
-1 MAEEKKYTM
+1 MSEEKKYTFW
-10 LNGND
+10 NGND
-15 WATND
+15 WATNN
-20 ILSEDPL
+20 ILSEDPIRL
-27 RAIDLSNDV
+27 TDLSNDA
-36 QILSDF
+36 QILTDL

-64 SGYSPKEVVF
+64 SGYTPKEAVF
-74 NTATNVTP
+74 NTATNVAP
-82 DVVSGALFS
+82 DIVLG
-91 GLKALFKGGKAT
+91 GLLKIIGKGGKAT

-108 SIVDKAK
+108 SVIDKVK
-115 NNAIKKNTSKTNKS
+115 TNAVKKNTYKTNKS
-129 ILEALEQGR
+129 ILEALEQGG
-138 KVDKKYF
+138 KVDKKF
-145 QNNEAIKN
+145 LQNNEAIKN
-153 INETLGDKGG
+153 INKTLGDEGG
-163 YDIIKDSVIAN
+163 YDMIKDSLSVN

-181 NTIIKYNLGLRGKN
+181 NTIIKHNLGLRGKN

-234 KGLDNTIEI
+234 KGLDNTIDVI
-243 TDDIMKNSDQTKKFQ
+243 DDIMKDSDQTKTFQ
-258 DVVRANNDAFD
+258 DVVRTNNDAFA
-269 RNSERIKKAYD
+269 RNSKRVEDAYKS
-280 AGKINY
+280 GKIDFY
-286 HKKWEL
+286 KKWEL
-292 DQLNKLNYYNAS
+292 DQLNKVNYYNAS
-304 SSIINDTLVKESVIK
+304 SRIINDTLIKESVIK

-330 GKEKAKTT
+330 GKEKVKTT

-348 FGQMPEKSKAK
+348 FRHMPKGSKAK
-359 DFWKYIEGGLID
+359 DFWAYLDLAKEV
-371 TGKAIKKPAIYET
+371 GKAAKKPTFYEAL
-384 IKSIGKAART
+384 KSVGKAART
-394 GLSKTADNII
+394 GISKTTDNII

-479 EEIQNN
+479 EEIQSN
-485 RLNRFKKDL
+485 RLNRFKNDL
-494 MSPEFISYY
+494 MSPEFIKYY
-503 GIDKMSDKELMDFLS
+503 GIDKMSNKELMDFLS
-518 ENMDDEVLE
+518 DNMDDEVIDI
-527 VLKND
+527 LKNN
-532 YNLFVKKPKEEK
+532 YNLFVKPSEEK

>member
-1 MAEEKKYTM
+1 MAEEKKYT
-10 LNGND
+10 LWNGND
-15 WATND
+15 WATNH
-20 ILSEDPL
+20 IWSEDKL
-27 RAIDLSNDV
+27 RLADLSNDA
-36 QILSDF
+36 QILTDF

-74 NTATNVTP
+74 NTATNVAP
-82 DVVSGALFS
+82 DVVFG
-91 GLKALFKGGKAT
+91 GLVKLMGKGVKAT
-103 GKGIR
+103 RKGVG
-108 SIVDKAK
+108 SIVDKIK

-129 ILEALEQGR
+129 ILEALEQGK
-138 KVDKKYF
+138 KVDKKFF

-163 YDIIKDSVIAN
+163 YDIIKDRVIST

-234 KGLDNTIEI
+234 KGLNNTIEV
-243 TDDIMKNSDQTKKFQ
+243 TDDIMKNSDQTKIFQ
-258 DVVRANNDAFD
+258 DVIRANNDAFA
-269 RNSERIKKAYD
+269 RNSKRVEDAYKS
-280 AGKINY
+280 GKIGL

-304 SSIINDTLVKESVIK
+304 SRIINDTLIKESVIK

-330 GKEKAKTT
+330 GKEKVKTT

-348 FGQMPEKSKAK
+348 FRHMPKGSKAK
-359 DFWKYIEGGLID
+359 DFWAYLDLAKEV
-371 TGKAIKKPAIYET
+371 
-384 IKSIGKAART
+384 GKAAKKPTIYEGLKSVGKAVRT
-394 GLSKTADNII
+394 GASKTADNII

-433 VKRDNDAGLLKDRG
+433 VKRDNEAGLLKDRG
-447 GKPLVIPENPSV
+447 GKPLVIPENPTT

>member
-1 MAEEKKYTM
+1 MAEEKKYT
-10 LNGND
+10 LWNGND
-15 WATND
+15 WATNH
-20 ILSEDPL
+20 IWSEDKL
-27 RAIDLSNDV
+27 RLADLSNDT
-36 QILSDF
+36 QLLSDL
-42 ITGNPDGEK
+42 INGNPDGEK

-74 NTATNVTP
+74 NTATNVAP
-82 DVVSGALFS
+82 DVVFG
-91 GLKALFKGGKAT
+91 GLGKLLIKGGKAT

-108 SIVDKAK
+108 SVIDKVK
-115 NNAIKKNTSKTNKS
+115 NNAIKKNTSKTSKE
-129 ILEALEQGR
+129 ILEALEQGG
-138 KVDKKYF
+138 KVDKKFF

-153 INETLGDKGG
+153 INETLGDKGA
-163 YDIIKDSVIAN
+163 YDMIKDSVISN
-174 MEDTAPD
+174 IEDTAPD
-181 NTIIKYNLGLRGKN
+181 NKIIKYNLGLRGKN

-227 GERLSDA
+227 GERADDT
-234 KGLDNTIEI
+234 KGLNNTIEI
-243 TDDIMKNSDQTKKFQ
+243 IDDIMENSDQTKRFQ
-258 DVVRANNDAFD
+258 DVVRTNNDAFA
-269 RNSERIKKAYD
+269 RNSKRVEDAYKS
-280 AGKINY
+280 GKIDL

-304 SSIINDTLVKESVIK
+304 SRIINDTLIKESVVK

-330 GKEKAKTT
+330 GKEKVKTT

-348 FGQMPEKSKAK
+348 FRHMPKGSKAK
-359 DFWKYIEGGLID
+359 DFWAYLDLAKEV
-371 TGKAIKKPAIYET
+371 GKAAKKPTKYE
-384 IKSIGKAART
+384 ILKSIGKAART
-394 GLSKTADNII
+394 GISKTADNII
-404 LPTLADIVHADM
+404 LPILADIVHADM

-433 VKRDNDAGLLKDRG
+433 VKRDNEAGLLKDRG
-447 GKPLVIPENPSV
+447 GKPLVIPENPTT

-518 ENMDDEVLE
+518 ENMDDEVLDI
-527 VLKND
+527 LKND

>member
-1 MAEEKKYTM
+1 MAEEKKYT
-10 LNGND
+10 LWNGND
-15 WATND
+15 WATNN
-20 ILSEDPL
+20 IWSEDKL
-27 RAIDLSNDV
+27 RAIDLSNDA
-36 QILSDF
+36 QILTDF

-74 NTATNVTP
+74 NTATNVAP

-91 GLKALFKGGKAT
+91 GLKALYKGGKAT
-103 GKGIR
+103 KKGIG
-108 SIVDKAK
+108 SVVDKIK
-115 NNAIKKNTSKTNKS
+115 NNAIKKNTYKTNKS
-129 ILEALEQGR
+129 ILEALEQGG

-153 INETLGDKGG
+153 LNETLGDEGA
-163 YDIIKDSVIAN
+163 YDMIKHSVASNIEN
-174 MEDTAPD
+174 TAPD
-181 NTIIKYNLGLRGKN
+181 DTNKIIKYNLGLRGKN

-227 GERLSDA
+227 GERSIGA
-234 KGLDNTIEI
+234 KGLDNTIKV
-243 TDDIMKNSDQTKKFQ
+243 TDDIMKNSDQTKRFQ
-258 DVVRANNDAFD
+258 DVVRANNDAFY

-286 HKKWEL
+286 YKKWEL
-292 DQLNKLNYYNAS
+292 EQLNKIKYYNAS

-319 NPIKLFGKIPL
+319 NPIKLFSKIPL
-330 GKEKAKTT
+330 GKEKVKTT

-348 FGQMPEKSKAK
+348 FGKMPEKSKAK

-371 TGKAIKKPAIYET
+371 TGKAIKKPAKYEVF
-384 IKSIGKAART
+384 KSIGKAART

-433 VKRDNDAGLLKDRG
+433 VKRDNEAGLLKDRG
-447 GKPLVIPENPSV
+447 GKPLVIPENPTI

-485 RLNRFKKDL
+485 RLKEVLDPQFIKD
-494 MSPEFISYY
+494 Y
-503 GIDKMSDKELMDFLS
+503 GLDKMSAKEIIDFLS
-518 ENMDDEVLE
+518 TSPLVDDEDRE
-527 VLKND
+527 VLKD
-532 YNLFVKKPKEEK
+532 YGIFIAKPKKEEK

>member
-1 MAEEKKYTM
+1 MSEEKKYTFW
-10 LNGND
+10 NGND
-15 WATND
+15 WATNN
-20 ILSEDPL
+20 ILSEDPIRL
-27 RAIDLSNDV
+27 TDLSNDA
-36 QILSDF
+36 QILTDL

-64 SGYSPKEVVF
+64 SGYTPKEAVF
-74 NTATNVTP
+74 NTATNVAP
-82 DVVSGALFS
+82 DIVLG
-91 GLKALFKGGKAT
+91 GLLKIIGKGGKAT

-108 SIVDKAK
+108 SVIDKVK
-115 NNAIKKNTSKTNKS
+115 TNAVKKNTYKTNKS
-129 ILEALEQGR
+129 ILEALEQGG
-138 KVDKKYF
+138 KVDKKF
-145 QNNEAIKN
+145 LQNNEAIKN
-153 INETLGDKGG
+153 INETLGDEGG
-163 YDIIKDSVIAN
+163 YNMIKHRLVMAN
-174 MEDTAPD
+174 EYTAPD

-234 KGLDNTIEI
+234 KGLDNTIDVI
-243 TDDIMKNSDQTKKFQ
+243 DDIMKDSDQTKTFQ
-258 DVVRANNDAFD
+258 DVVRTNNDAFA
-269 RNSERIKKAYD
+269 RNSKRVEDAYKS
-280 AGKINY
+280 GKIDFY
-286 HKKWEL
+286 KKWEL
-292 DQLNKLNYYNAS
+292 DQLNKVNYYNAS
-304 SSIINDTLVKESVIK
+304 SRIINDTLIKESVIK

-330 GKEKAKTT
+330 GKEKVKTT

-348 FGQMPEKSKAK
+348 FRHMPKGSKAK
-359 DFWKYIEGGLID
+359 DFWAYLDLAKEV
-371 TGKAIKKPAIYET
+371 GKAAKKPTFYEAL
-384 IKSIGKAART
+384 KSVGKAART
-394 GLSKTADNII
+394 GISKTTDNII

-479 EEIQNN
+479 EEIQSN
-485 RLNRFKKDL
+485 RLNRFKNDL
-494 MSPEFISYY
+494 MSPEFIKYY
-503 GIDKMSDKELMDFLS
+503 GIDKMSNKELMEFLS
-518 ENMDDEVLE
+518 DNMDDEVIDI
-527 VLKND
+527 LKNN
-532 YNLFVKKPKEEK
+532 YNLFVKPSEEK

>member
-1 MAEEKKYTM
+1 MAEEKKYT
-10 LNGND
+10 LWNGND
-15 WATND
+15 WATNH
-20 ILSEDPL
+20 IWSEDKL
-27 RAIDLSNDV
+27 RLADLSNDA
-36 QILSDF
+36 QILTDF

-74 NTATNVTP
+74 NTATNVAP
-82 DVVSGALFS
+82 DVVFG
-91 GLKALFKGGKAT
+91 GLVKLMGKGVKAT
-103 GKGIR
+103 RKGVG
-108 SIVDKAK
+108 SIVDKIK

-129 ILEALEQGR
+129 ILEALEQGK
-138 KVDKKYF
+138 KVDKKFF

-163 YDIIKDSVIAN
+163 YDIIKDRVIST

-234 KGLDNTIEI
+234 KGLNNTIEV
-243 TDDIMKNSDQTKKFQ
+243 TDDIMKNSDQTKIFQ
-258 DVVRANNDAFD
+258 DVIRANNDAFA
-269 RNSERIKKAYD
+269 RNSKRVEDAYKS
-280 AGKINY
+280 GKIGL

-304 SSIINDTLVKESVIK
+304 SRIINDTLIKESVIK

-330 GKEKAKTT
+330 GKEKVKTT

-348 FGQMPEKSKAK
+348 FRHMPKGSKAK
-359 DFWKYIEGGLID
+359 DFWAYLDLAKEV
-371 TGKAIKKPAIYET
+371 
-384 IKSIGKAART
+384 GKAAKKPTIYEGLKSVGKAVRT
-394 GLSKTADNII
+394 GASKTADNII

-433 VKRDNDAGLLKDRG
+433 VKRDNEAGLLKDRG
-447 GKPLVIPENPSV
+447 GKPLVIPENPTT

-485 RLNRFKKDL
+485 RLKEVLDPQFIKD
-494 MSPEFISYY
+494 Y
-503 GIDKMSDKELMDFLS
+503 GLDKMSAKEIIDFLS
-518 ENMDDEVLE
+518 TSPLVDDEDRE
-527 VLKND
+527 VLKD
-532 YNLFVKKPKEEK
+532 YGIFIAKPKKEEK